1 MGSYI
6 DHVDIR
12 VSDIDASKRFYE
24 AALEALGLRVTQT
37 RPDPNGGAEI
47 GFGAAAG
54 TEFAIHEPTDSP
66 GQDTITTG
74 AHIAFSAADESAVH
88 AFHEAA
94 VGHGGRDIGAPGPR
108 PVYSEGYYGAFV
120 LDPDGNNVE
129 AICHVP
135 RDRT

>member
-1 MGSYI
+1 VGSYI

-12 VSDIDASKRFYE
+12 VSDIDRSRTFYE
-24 AALEALGLRVTQT
+24 AALQPLGLGVTQT
-37 RPDPNGGAEI
+37 RPDPNGGEEI

-54 TEFAIHEPTDSP
+54 TEFAIHEPTDRP

-74 AHIAFSAADESAVH
+74 AHIAFSASDTGAVK

-94 VGHGGRDIGAPGPR
+94 LANGGRDIGAPGPR

-135 RDRT
+135 KGSS

>member
-12 VSDIDASKRFYE
+12 VSDIDVSQRFYE
-24 AALEALGLRVTQT
+24 AALEPLGLRVTQT

-54 TEFAIHEPTDSP
+54 TEFAIHEPTKSP
-66 GQDTITTG
+66 GQDTVTTG
-74 AHIAFSAADESAVH
+74 AHIAFAASDRSAVQ

-94 VGHGGRDIGAPGPR
+94 VAHGGRDIGAPGPR

-120 LDPDGNNVE
+120 LDPEGNNVE

-135 RDRT
+135 RDRS